1 MKALV
6 SIDSVDLPAPSRYS
20 PSTQDI
26 DSEDSGLRNEEGH
39 SQRDRIRHGVYTL
52 RLEWDSLT
60 DAEVATIQAAIAPA
74 SLSVTF
80 AMPGLGDLTKTM
92 YADSISV
99 DAVAYRSVA
108 VRWKVKIELIEV

>member
-20 PSTQDI
+20 LPRFDI
-26 DSEDSGLRNEEGH
+26 ESEDSKRNEEGYV
-39 SQRDRIRHGVYTL
+39 QRDRIRQGVYRL
-52 RLEWDSLT
+52 GLEWDSLT
-60 DAEVATIQAAIAPA
+60 DAEVAIIQSAVEPA

-80 AMPGLGDLTKTM
+80 AAPGGDQTKTM

>member
-92 YADSISV
+92 HSDGLSI
-99 DAVAYRSVA
+99 DAVPYRKAV
-108 VRWKVKIELIEV
+108 VRWKVRLDLLEV